1 MLKRFL
7 ASAAGTAIVSAL
19 VAAYVRLVLATTSW
33 RIEGREH
40 IEARFADPASIVVVA
55 FWHGRLG
62 AMVGLWRCLDHGRP
76 VAVLSSTH
84 RDGRISAATMRRLG
98 LEVVDGSSRR
108 GGSEGLRR
116 MISWLRG
123 GRWAAITPDGPRG
136 PRMRAQP
143 GVLMMARMAGAPVLP
158 VAFSTT
164 RGRTLGSWDGLLL
177 PLPFG
182 RGVYVVGRPIVM
194 PRETDEATLEALRL
208 EVEAALTAV
217 TREADRLCGRE
228 TPEPAPP
235 R

>member
-194 PRETDEATLEALRL
+194 PRETDQATLEALRL

>member
-1 MLKRFL
+1 LLKRFL

-182 RGVYVVGRPIVM
+182 RGVYVVGRPIAM
-194 PRETDEATLEALRL
+194 PREADEATLEALRL

>member
-1 MLKRFL
+1 LLKRFL

-98 LEVVDGSSRR
+98 LEVIDGSSRR

-143 GVLMMARMAGAPVLP
+143 GVLMMARMAGAPVVP

-164 RGRTLGSWDGLLL
+164 RGRILGSWDRLLL

-182 RGVYVVGRPIVM
+182 RGVYVLGRPIAM
-194 PRETDEATLEALRL
+194 PREADEATLEALRL
-208 EVEAALTAV
+208 EVESALTEA

-228 TPEPAPP
+228 TPDPAPP

>member
-1 MLKRFL
+1 LLKSFL
-7 ASAAGTAIVSAL
+7 SSPAGTRVVSAL

-40 IEARFADPASIVVVA
+40 IEALLDAGGPVVAA

-62 AMVGLWRCLDHGRP
+62 AMTGLWRLLGRGRDL
-76 VAVLSSTH
+76 AVLSSTH

-98 LEVVDGSSRR
+98 LEVIDGSSRR
-108 GGSEGLRR
+108 GGTDGLRR
-116 MISWLRG
+116 MISWVRG

-143 GVLMMARMAGAPVLP
+143 GVLMMARVSGAPVLP

-164 RGRTLGSWDGLLL
+164 RGRTLGSWDGMLL

-182 RGVYVVGRPIVM
+182 RGVYVVGRPISL
-194 PRETDEATLEALRL
+194 PREAGEEELEALRL
-208 EVEAALTAV
+208 EVEAALTEV
-217 TREADRLCGRE
+217 TRAADRLCGRE

>member
-1 MLKRFL
+1 LLKRFL

>member
-1 MLKRFL
+1 LLKRFL

-194 PRETDEATLEALRL
+194 PRETDQATLEALRL

>member
-1 MLKRFL
+1 LLKRFL
-7 ASAAGTAIVSAL
+7 ASAAGTVIVSAL

-40 IEARFADPASIVVVA
+40 IEALLDAGGPVVAA

-62 AMVGLWRCLDHGRP
+62 AMTGLWRLLGRGRDL
-76 VAVLSSTH
+76 AVLSSTH

-98 LEVVDGSSRR
+98 LEVIDGSSRR

-194 PRETDEATLEALRL
+194 PRETDQATLEALRL

>member
-19 VAAYVRLVLATTSW
+19 VAAYVRLVLATTRWSVS
-33 RIEGREH
+33 GAGN
-40 IEARFADPASIVVVA
+40 IEAQLADPSSTLVVA

-62 AMVGLWRCLDHGRP
+62 AMVGLWRGLGRGRP
-76 VAVLSSTH
+76 MAVLSSTH
-84 RDGRISAATMRRLG
+84 RDGRISKATMRRLG
-98 LEVVDGSSRR
+98 LEVIDGSSRR

-143 GVLMMARMAGAPVLP
+143 GVLMMARMAGAPVVP

-182 RGVYVVGRPIVM
+182 RGVYVVGRPIAM
-194 PRETDEATLEALRL
+194 PREASEQELEALRL
-208 EVEAALTAV
+208 EVEAALTEA
-217 TREADRLCGRE
+217 TREADRLCGRA